1 MKKRVFSGIQ
11 PTGKMTI
18 GNYIGAVKRW
28 VASQEMYENIFCVV
42 NSHAITTY
50 QDPKLL
56 REQSYDMVALLLAC
70 GIDPKKSSLFI
81 QSEIDYHPALAWI
94 LDCNISMG
102 EMERMTQFKDKSK
115 QNPKNINVG
124 LFNYPALM
132 ASDILL
138 YQTDF
143 VPVGEDQKQH
153 LELTRNVAQKFN
165 RDFGECF
172 KIPEPMIA
180 EVGARIM
187 GLDNPES
194 KMSKSNPASNHA
206 VFVLDDAKDIERKFK
221 KATTDSLSSIE
232 FDSERKAIYNL
243 LSIYEIFSEK
253 SREAIIQEFEG
264 QGYGVLKSRI
274 AECVI
279 QVLAPI
285 QSKYLELRSDENY
298 LQKVLSE
305 GKERVLPIAESTYK
319 KAKELIG
326 LV

>member
-28 VASQEMYENIFCVV
+28 VASQDEYENIFCVV

-94 LDCNISMG
+94 LDCNIAMG

-115 QNPKNINVG
+115 KNPKNINVG

-172 KIPEPMIA
+172 KIPEPLIA
-180 EVGARIM
+180 KVGARIM
-187 GLDNPES
+187 GLDDPES

-206 VFVLDDAKDIERKFK
+206 IFVLDTPEEISKKFK
-221 KATTDSLSSIE
+221 KATTDSLTTIE
-232 FDSERKAIYNL
+232 FDPERKAIYNL
-243 LSIYEIFSEK
+243 LSIYEIFSNK
-253 SREAIIQEFEG
+253 SREAITQEFEG
-264 QGYGVLKSRI
+264 KGYGVLKSTI

-279 QVLAPI
+279 SSLAPI
-285 QSKYLELRSDENY
+285 QAEYVRIRRDESYLKS
-298 LQKVLSE
+298 VLTQ
-305 GKERVLPIAESTYK
+305 GKNDVEPIAKATYEK
-319 KAKELIG
+319 VKELVG

>member
-1 MKKRVFSGIQ
+1 MFSGIQ

-28 VASQEMYENIFCVV
+28 VASQDEYENIFCVV

-50 QDPKLL
+50 QEPKLL

-70 GIDPKKSSLFI
+70 GIEPSKSSLFI

-94 LDCNISMG
+94 LDCNIAMG

-115 QNPKNINVG
+115 KNPKNINVG

-138 YQTDF
+138 YQSDF

-153 LELTRNVAQKFN
+153 LELTRNVAVKFN

-172 KIPEPMIA
+172 KIPEPLIA
-180 EVGARIM
+180 KVGARIM
-187 GLDNPES
+187 GLDDPES
-194 KMSKSNPASNHA
+194 KMSKSNLASNHA
-206 VFVLDDAKDIERKFK
+206 IFVLDSAEEIMRKFK
-221 KATTDSLSSIE
+221 KATTDSLASIE
-232 FDSERKAIYNL
+232 FDPERKAIYNL
-243 LSIYEIFSEK
+243 LSIYEIFSGK

-264 QGYGVLKSRI
+264 KGYGVLKTTI

-279 QVLAPI
+279 ESLSPI
-285 QSKYLELRSDENY
+285 QERYSKLRADEGYLKSI
-298 LQKVLSE
+298 LSK
-305 GKERVLPIAESTYK
+305 GKEQVEPIARKTYEK
-319 KAKELIG
+319 VKELVG

>member
-1 MKKRVFSGIQ
+1 MFSGIQ

-28 VASQEMYENIFCVV
+28 VASQDEYENIFCVV

-50 QDPKLL
+50 QEPKLL

-70 GIDPKKSSLFI
+70 GIEPSKSSLFI

-94 LDCNISMG
+94 LDCNIAMG

-115 QNPKNINVG
+115 KNPKNINVG

-138 YQTDF
+138 YQSDF

-153 LELTRNVAQKFN
+153 LELTRNVAVKFN

-172 KIPEPMIA
+172 KIPEPLIA
-180 EVGARIM
+180 KVGARIM
-187 GLDNPES
+187 GLDDPES
-194 KMSKSNPASNHA
+194 KMSKSNPANNHA
-206 VFVLDDAKDIERKFK
+206 IFVLDSAEEIMKKFK
-221 KATTDSLSSIE
+221 KATTDSLTSIE
-232 FDSERKAIYNL
+232 FDPERRAIYNL
-243 LSIYEIFSEK
+243 LSIYEIFSGK
-253 SREAIIQEFEG
+253 SREAITQEFEG
-264 QGYGVLKSRI
+264 KGYGVLKTTI

-279 QVLAPI
+279 ESLSPI
-285 QSKYLELRSDENY
+285 QERYSKLRVDEGYLKS
-298 LQKVLSE
+298 VLSK
-305 GKERVLPIAESTYK
+305 GKEQVEPIARGTYEK
-319 KAKELIG
+319 VKELVG

>member
-28 VASQEMYENIFCVV
+28 VASQDEYENIFCVV

-94 LDCNISMG
+94 LDCNIAMG

-115 QNPKNINVG
+115 KNPKNINVG

-172 KIPEPMIA
+172 KIPEPLIA
-180 EVGARIM
+180 KVGARIM
-187 GLDNPES
+187 GLDDPES

-206 VFVLDDAKDIERKFK
+206 VFVLDTPEEIMRKFK
-221 KATTDSLSSIE
+221 KATTDSLTTIE
-232 FDSERKAIYNL
+232 FDPERKAIYNL
-243 LSIYEIFSEK
+243 LSIYEIFSNK
-253 SREAIIQEFEG
+253 SREAITQEFEG
-264 QGYGVLKSRI
+264 KGYGVLKSTI

-279 QVLAPI
+279 NSLAPI
-285 QSKYLELRSDENY
+285 QAEYARIRGDENY
-298 LQKVLSE
+298 LKSVLEQGRSSVE
-305 GKERVLPIAESTYK
+305 PIAKATYEK
-319 KAKELIG
+319 VKELVG